1 MPITSVEADHASD
14 GTSTDLTINTPDGAL
29 RLSLEHTQWSPLLA
43 TLLSEMQTAAR
54 LRAESLRGA
63 DARSFYPVSPLN
75 VSEISGAVTRDG
87 TPILCLKLAGG
98 AEIDLALDISSAADL
113 AKGFARLAEGS
124 LSRMPARVN

>member
-14 GTSTDLTINTPDGAL
+14 GTSTVLTFTTPDGDVRLAL
-29 RLSLEHTQWSPLLA
+29 DHTQWAPLLA
-43 TLLSEMQTAAR
+43 SLLGEMQTSAR
-54 LRAESLRGA
+54 LRSESLRGA

-75 VSEISGAVTRDG
+75 VAEISGAVTRDG

-98 AEIDLALDISSAADL
+98 AEIDLALDIGSATDL
-113 AKGFARLAEGS
+113 ARGFARLAEGS